1 VHAVVFL
8 LVLSKNLMR
17 KAASY
22 GRRRGWLV
30 CSCVAPSSGR
40 GELRSRS
47 YALQIEQARRHQL
60 QEKRIDEKPVQNAN
74 LETQPHAEPAKELS
88 FSVRARSLV
97 ESRISGTLNTI
108 NLYTQGNH
116 NRAVPLYGSLM
127 PYILDTAGNAVVGI
141 VEGSQH
147 IENIKNYPR
156 TSLVVCNP
164 FAYIRLHNRKY

>member
-1 VHAVVFL
+1 
-8 LVLSKNLMR
+8 MR

-60 QEKRIDEKPVQNAN
+60 QEKRIEEKPVQNDK

-156 TSLVVCNP
+156 TSLVVCIP
-164 FAYIRLHNRKY
+164 IAYFRLLNGKNS